1 MKDLRIDREQAI
13 KVAAIVGLLILAISI
28 LPGLLRA
35 PEPPDLPPDVGF
47 RPSEVVSQ
55 PSPRD
60 VTKPDSVVPADKP
73 KAATDHGRTTPG
85 TSRHETKEKRPR
97 NAPDRRQS
105 GHKAVSGAPNQAVEA
120 PDVPDPAPAPAP
132 AMPAPAPPP
141 PTLPV
146 APPRHNQIPNR
157 YGPAMARKSSLPA
170 ETETE
175 TVSRDRERNAGY
187 GRWPVT

>member
-55 PSPRD
+55 PSPHG
-60 VTKPDSVVPADKP
+60 VAKPDFVVPSDKP
-73 KAATDHGRTTPG
+73 KAPTDRGRTTPG
-85 TSRHETKEKRPR
+85 SSHRETKEKQPR

-105 GHKAVSGAPNQAVEA
+105 NHKAVSRAPNQPIEA
-120 PDVPDPAPAPAP
+120 PEVPDPVPAPAP

-146 APPRHNQIPNR
+146 APSPPPPDPE
-157 YGPAMARKSSLPA
+157 PALPGDGSEEFA
-170 ETETE
+170 
-175 TVSRDRERNAGY
+175 
-187 GRWPVT
+187 PH